1 MLLKFIEGPLEDNN
15 YLLFDEETK
24 NAILIDCTHK
34 NIEIDEAIQKYG
46 LNLKSIF
53 LTHGHFDHILGVNY
67 YREKYGAKS
76 YIHKDDVDLVK
87 HINDFM
93 KLVGRYDNYEIPI
106 IDEAFDDSSNFS
118 IDGHEIKVIH
128 TPGHTKGSVCY
139 LIGNKLFSGDTL
151 FYESYGRTDFPSGSE
166 KEMMESLKSL
176 FKLDENIEVYTG
188 HGPKTTIAHE
198 KQRYLWKIN

>member
-1 MLLKFIEGPLEDNN
+1 MVNNLEDITRMWNFPLQN
-15 YLLFDEETK
+15 PPKVQTFDETSE
-24 NAILIDCTHK
+24 
-34 NIEIDEAIQKYG
+34 
-46 LNLKSIF
+46 LK
-53 LTHGHFDHILGVNY
+53 
-67 YREKYGAKS
+67 
-76 YIHKDDVDLVK
+76 
-87 HINDFM
+87 
-93 KLVGRYDNYEIPI
+93 VGSVP
-106 IDEAFDDSSNFS
+106 
-118 IDGHEIKVIH
+118 IKVIH

-198 KQRYLWKIN
+198 KQRYL